1 MNKQNT
7 TEADSH
13 IEGLGLGAGWNR
25 WRRLS
30 TNIQNGLKTLI
41 HDTIKLLEENIGK
54 TFSDINHTIVFLGQ
68 SPKAIEINT
77 KINKWDLTNLRRF
90 STAKETI
97 NKMKRQPTNSEK
109 ISANDV
115 TDKGLTSK
123 MYKELIQ
130 LNTKQA
136 NGQKVRSSRW
146 TLLSK
151 ENIQMAD
158 RHMKRCSP
166 LRIIREMQ
174 SKTIMKYHFNWSS
187 SKSLQIT
194 NAGKGVEKSEPSSLL
209 IWNVNWCTYYG

>member
-1 MNKQNT
+1 MSVSQGN
-7 TEADSH
+7 S
-13 IEGLGLGAGWNR
+13 
-25 WRRLS
+25 
-30 TNIQNGLKTLI
+30 
-41 HDTIKLLEENIGK
+41 
-54 TFSDINHTIVFLGQ
+54 
-68 SPKAIEINT
+68 
-77 KINKWDLTNLRRF
+77 KINKWTQSNLQAFIQDRK
-90 STAKETI
+90 TD
-97 NKMKRQPTNSEK
+97 KMKIQLMDSEK

-166 LRIIREMQ
+166 LLIIREMQ
-174 SKTIMKYHFNWSS
+174 IKTTMRYHLILFRMAIIKNSTNSKC
-187 SKSLQIT
+187 
-194 NAGKGVEKSEPSSLL
+194 GRGPGEKGTLL
-209 IWNVNWCTYYG
+209 